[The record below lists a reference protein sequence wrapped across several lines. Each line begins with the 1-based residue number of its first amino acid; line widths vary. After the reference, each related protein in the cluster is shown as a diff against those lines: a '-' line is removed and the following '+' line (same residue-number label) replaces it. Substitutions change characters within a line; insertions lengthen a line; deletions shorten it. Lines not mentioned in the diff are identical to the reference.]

1 MSERL
6 FSIIIFLIG
15 FTEFFLGT
23 QVKVR
28 FLTEPIGPA
37 RFPVFLGIGLMSLAG
52 FMILKGSSKDR
63 ALPEKSILLLVC
75 YLIFYYCSFQL
86 LGFMLSTTIT
96 VYLLARLTGGSWM
109 QGLLTGLI
117 ISILFYGIFHFLL
130 NVPLPIGRIF
140 GVTN

>member
-23 QVKVR
+23 QIRVR

-37 RFPVFLGIGLMSLAG
+37 LFPVVIGIGLMTLAG
-52 FMILKGSSKDR
+52 FMIIKGSPK
-63 ALPEKSILLLVC
+63 APLHLEKKILLLVC
-75 YLIFYYCSFQL
+75 CLIFYYSSFQL
-86 LGFMLSTTIT
+86 LGFMVSTTIT
-96 VYLLARLTGGSWM
+96 VYLVARLTGGHWM

-130 NVPLPIGRIF
+130 DVPLPIGRIF
-140 GVTN
+140 GVNN